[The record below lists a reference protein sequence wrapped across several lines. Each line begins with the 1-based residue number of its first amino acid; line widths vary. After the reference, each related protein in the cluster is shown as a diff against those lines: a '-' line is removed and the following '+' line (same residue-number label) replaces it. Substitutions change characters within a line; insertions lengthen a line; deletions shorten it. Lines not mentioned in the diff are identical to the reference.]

1 KRQEKLSEIMHHNMT
16 SVLYESPHRM
26 KALLEDISKIDDERI
41 VSISR
46 EITKKFEQHYR
57 TTATDLLSKLDK
69 EIPLKGEFVVVSSAY
84 EEEAV
89 QFTGSAKDHVS
100 SLIADGMKPKD
111 AIKLVAELRGLKK
124 QEVYDEFHK

>member
-1 KRQEKLSEIMHHNMT
+1 PKSSSKRQEKLSEIMHHNMT

-69 EIPLKGEFVVVSSAY
+69 EIPLKGEFVVVF
-84 EEEAV
+84 
-89 QFTGSAKDHVS
+89 QH
-100 SLIADGMKPKD
+100 MKKRQSN
-111 AIKLVAELRGLKK
+111 LRGLLRSM
-124 QEVYDEFHK
+124 